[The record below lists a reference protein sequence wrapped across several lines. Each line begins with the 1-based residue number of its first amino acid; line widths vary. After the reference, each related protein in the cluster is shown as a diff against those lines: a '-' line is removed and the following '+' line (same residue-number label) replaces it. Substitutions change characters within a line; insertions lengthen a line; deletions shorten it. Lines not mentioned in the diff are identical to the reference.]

1 MLIAKSSIANSSLDA
16 GGDGVCCKHGKG
28 SYEVSWDGN
37 LLKEGAAFYD
47 SETTPFGLCGDTE
60 PPTESNKS
68 NAPSGVQS
76 SASESKAPSRAQTS
90 TGGNGKSGDSSY
102 KCLPENL
109 IDEGYEV
116 SIEKCDMY
124 ENCFNEYINVGDDWF
139 CNESEQCV
147 SAPSCG
153 ESNLH
158 STESSQAKP
167 MVAPSQVSSGS
178 QSTSPTVKTN
188 PQRPTVPVPKPS
200 GLQITPTNMM
210 NDLSTTS
217 PSSSETQTSLPTTF
231 RPPEGPCSSLACYQ
245 DDHCRS
251 QFGFCGPGDTYCND
265 NPIWTKDCPSVSS
278 IPTTVPTTSDLPID
292 RTAPTTQPSKE
303 IIFTKPAFTK
313 PESDGS
319 ISKPARTHSP
329 ITNYPT
335 SSAEINQ
342 PAGIMVTAV
351 DHSDN
356 PTIDVQSDNP
366 TSVDRSENPTSD
378 GRSDNP
384 SVQTTVVVTNVLATL
399 SPTQIPSLEKDIS
412 SGK

>member
-37 LLKEGAAFYD
+37 ILKEGDAFYD

-76 SASESKAPSRAQTS
+76 SASESKAPSRAQIS
-90 TGGNGKSGDSSY
+90 TGGNGKSGDPSY
-102 KCLPENL
+102 KCLPDNL

-124 ENCFNEYINVGDDWF
+124 ENCFNQYINVGDDWF
-139 CNESEQCV
+139 CKENEQCV

-153 ESNLH
+153 ESNLD

-178 QSTSPTVKTN
+178 QSTSPTVKIN

-200 GLQITPTNMM
+200 GLHITPTNMM
-210 NDLSTTS
+210 NDSSTTP

-231 RPPEGPCSSLACYQ
+231 RPPSGPCSGLECYQ

-265 NPIWTKDCPSVSS
+265 NPIWTKDCPSVSL
-278 IPTTVPTTSDLPID
+278 IPTTVPTSNDLPID
-292 RTAPTTQPSKE
+292 RTAPTTQPSTE
-303 IIFTKPAFTK
+303 TAFTKPAFTK
-313 PESDGS
+313 PEGDGS

-335 SSAEINQ
+335 SWKVTS
-342 PAGIMVTAV
+342 PPTGIMVTAV
-351 DHSDN
+351 DQSDN
-356 PTIDVQSDNP
+356 PTVVVQSNKPTSVFQSDNPISVDQSDNP
-366 TSVDRSENPTSD
+366 TSVPA
-378 GRSDNP
+378 
-384 SVQTTVVVTNVLATL
+384 TVVVTIPATL
-399 SPTQIPSLEKDIS
+399 SPTQMPSLETDSS